1 MHISFYALLPLF
13 GFAAVGIFIIL
24 DRIREDINM
33 RWHGHC
39 RKLFEFG
46 FDQAKIGNEKYSYS
60 RSHRDLLELVRQLNI
75 GCWFVQQK
83 CAPPAADNFFG
94 IALEFAD
101 RNFFQFLKIQ
111 IPKIF
116 GKPSIW
122 HNIVY
127 TVIKLVEGLTYMES
141 RI

>member
-1 MHISFYALLPLF
+1 M
-13 GFAAVGIFIIL
+13 
-24 DRIREDINM
+24 
-33 RWHGHC
+33 
-39 RKLFEFG
+39 
-46 FDQAKIGNEKYSYS
+46 
-60 RSHRDLLELVRQLNI
+60 
-75 GCWFVQQK
+75 QQK

-122 HNIVY
+122 HFIVY
-127 TVIKLVEGLTYMES
+127 TVIKLVVGLTYNGVKKMKKNSAYADAGFES
-141 RI
+141 RAAYLKSLTDEYPAQIVYLLADLFGPSEDFDGLINELEDYEAIDA

>member
-46 FDQAKIGNEKYSYS
+46 YDQAKSGREKYSYS
-60 RSHRDLLELVRQLNI
+60 SQHRNLL
-75 GCWFVQQK
+75 
-83 CAPPAADNFFG
+83 
-94 IALEFAD
+94 
-101 RNFFQFLKIQ
+101 
-111 IPKIF
+111 
-116 GKPSIW
+116 
-122 HNIVY
+122 
-127 TVIKLVEGLTYMES
+127 
-141 RI
+141 